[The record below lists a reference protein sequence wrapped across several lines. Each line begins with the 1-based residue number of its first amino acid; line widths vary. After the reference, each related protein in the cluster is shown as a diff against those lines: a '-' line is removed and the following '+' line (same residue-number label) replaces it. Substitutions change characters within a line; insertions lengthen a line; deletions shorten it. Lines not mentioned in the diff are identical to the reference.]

1 MSELSGISLL
11 ARYLSSEGPVP
22 GAPSSSHSLHNPPFP
37 TLHWSLS
44 QLGTRTVHRAVAG
57 YATSPWTVSRCASR
71 AETGFR
77 LPGPPELS
85 QGSFPQHP
93 KAPSRPFSE
102 ALTWRLQRCLAT
114 RPSLCWFAVCHT
126 GSPLLV
132 PVLQGP
138 PHQNAALSLPLGWLS
153 LVLFVAY
160 MREQPGLVIA
170 LHAPT
175 AWLTPKDSRPGS
187 PPSLP
192 RHPPGRCSP
201 CPVPSEAPA
210 PLQAQ
215 ALASS

>member
-102 ALTWRLQRCLAT
+102 TLTWSVAWQPGPHCAG
-114 RPSLCWFAVCHT
+114 SLCATLGPHFWFLSSKAHPIRMQPSVCLSA
-126 GSPLLV
+126 GSAWFSLL
-132 PVLQGP
+132 LTRE
-138 PHQNAALSLPLGWLS
+138 SS
-153 LVLFVAY
+153 LVL
-160 MREQPGLVIA
+160 
-170 LHAPT
+170 
-175 AWLTPKDSRPGS
+175 S
-187 PPSLP
+187 
-192 RHPPGRCSP
+192 
-201 CPVPSEAPA
+201 
-210 PLQAQ
+210 
-215 ALASS
+215 